1 MPGPTTPAQALQ
13 WVREALAA
21 RRYLID
27 PHFRDQCEKRKMT
40 FLDAK
45 KVIETA
51 TACSSYKP
59 DRPPRTASGTSWRVT
74 GEDTEGTETRLG
86 VETFEDHLGKRMI
99 LITIM

>member
-1 MPGPTTPAQALQ
+1 MPGPTTSAQALQ

-27 PHFRDQCEKRKMT
+27 PHFRDQCQRRRLT

-45 KVIETA
+45 KVVETA
-51 TACSSYKP
+51 TACIPYKP
-59 DRPPRTASGTSWRVT
+59 DRPPRTTSGTSWRVI
-74 GEDTEGTETRLG
+74 GEDTEGTETKLG
-86 VETFEDHLGKRMI
+86 VEAFEDQLGRRVI